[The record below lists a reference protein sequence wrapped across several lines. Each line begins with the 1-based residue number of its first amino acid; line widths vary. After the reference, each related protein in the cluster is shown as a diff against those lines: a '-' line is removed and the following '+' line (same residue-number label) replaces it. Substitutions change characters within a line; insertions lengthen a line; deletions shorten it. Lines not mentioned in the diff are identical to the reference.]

1 MRAIISKWGNS
12 PAVRINKALME
23 EAKLSLDQPVE
34 IIVKDGHIEI
44 HARKKDA
51 YNLSELLSQVTP
63 ANRHEAANW
72 GKPVGKEV
80 W

>member
-12 PAVRINKALME
+12 PALRLNKVVME
-23 EAKLSLDQPVE
+23 EARLALDQAVE
-34 IIVKDGHIEI
+34 IVVKAGHIEI
-44 HARKKDA
+44 HPIQNPEL
-51 YNLSELLSQVTP
+51 NLDELLSQITP
-63 ANRHEAANW
+63 ENRHEATDW